1 MDCKTWWV
9 RSHQGQN
16 QSGRGPRCKLHLSGE
31 EPLTMSARGDGQ
43 RCVEERR
50 KWNECGSLLQEA
62 WLSTGPLRL
71 EEAESDRQ

>member
-1 MDCKTWWV
+1 
-9 RSHQGQN
+9 
-16 QSGRGPRCKLHLSGE
+16 
-31 EPLTMSARGDGQ
+31 MSARGDGQ